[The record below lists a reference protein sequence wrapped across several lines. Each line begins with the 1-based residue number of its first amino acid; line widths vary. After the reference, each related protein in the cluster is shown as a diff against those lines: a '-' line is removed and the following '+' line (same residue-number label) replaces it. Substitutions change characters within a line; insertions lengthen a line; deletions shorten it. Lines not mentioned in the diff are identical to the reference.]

1 MGRSPTTFGLRNRP
15 KEKRLQVAAP
25 PRRRIAANIKDA
37 ALVGERRDQ
46 IVDAAIEVFL
56 AKGFAAATMR
66 DVGIQAGL
74 SQGTL
79 YNYVRTKED
88 TLYLVCDRAVAHYH
102 EQIAAAIEGVVDPRE
117 RLVRAV
123 RAVVRAQFDHRH
135 NILIVLREAH
145 LLDARSREAVRR
157 RVDVFLDEI
166 VAIVCAGLEG
176 SAPRRASARLLAEAV
191 TYLPTIFAMR
201 PWRLKGEGPSEKVVE
216 GLTDILLAALHI
228 ESNVTE
234 TQQRRRHAQAV

>member
-1 MGRSPTTFGLRNRP
+1 MQAVP
-15 KEKRLQVAAP
+15 K
-25 PRRRIAANIKDA
+25 PRRRIAANVKDLT
-37 ALVGERRDQ
+37 LVGERRDQ

-56 AKGFAAATMR
+56 EKGFAATTMR
-66 DVGIQAGL
+66 DVGIKAGL

-102 EQIAAAIEGVVDPRE
+102 EQIARAIEGADDPRE

-145 LLDARSREAVRR
+145 LLDERSRRAVRQ

-166 VAIVCAGLEG
+166 VDIVAAGMPAR
-176 SAPRRASARLLAEAV
+176 SSRRASARLLAEAV
-191 TYLPTIFAMR
+191 TYLPTLFAMR
-201 PWRLKGEGPSEKVVE
+201 PWRMREEGPSEKVID
-216 GLTDILLAALHI
+216 GLVDILLAALKI
-228 ESNVTE
+228 D
-234 TQQRRRHAQAV
+234 QPA